1 MARTIRFLD
10 STVDVLL
17 TEDTDAELERIIQE
31 KLGDDTVELLK
42 ECAEVRIALEDELK
56 SYEASCED
64 YRNLLEDVRDHLRSI
79 QQLAKKLDHPEISQS
94 AQSLITAINN
104 HL

>member
-10 STVDVLL
+10 GTVDVLL
-17 TEDTDAELERIIQE
+17 TEELDAELERIVQE
-31 KLGDDTVELLK
+31 RLGDDTVELLK
-42 ECAEVRIALEDELK
+42 ECAEANIALEDELK
-56 SYEASCED
+56 SYEASCEQ
-64 YRNLLEDVRDHLRSI
+64 YRNLLEDVRDHLRKI

>member
-10 STVDVLL
+10 GTVDVLL
-17 TEDTDAELERIIQE
+17 TEDIDTELERIIQE
-31 KLGDDTVELLK
+31 KLGNDTVELLK
-42 ECAEVRIALEDELK
+42 ECMEVNVALEDELK

-79 QQLAKKLDHPEISQS
+79 Q
-94 AQSLITAINN
+94 
-104 HL
+104 